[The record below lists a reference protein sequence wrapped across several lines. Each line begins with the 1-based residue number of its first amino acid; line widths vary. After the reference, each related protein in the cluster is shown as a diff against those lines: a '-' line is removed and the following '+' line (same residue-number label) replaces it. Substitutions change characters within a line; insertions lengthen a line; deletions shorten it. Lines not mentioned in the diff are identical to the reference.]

1 MKGPYTGI
9 PGTKAE
15 NPVSF
20 DTSLRADLEKP
31 DGYVPAPDLVTAV
44 NAAIL
49 LGQPLLL
56 NGEPGTGKS
65 ALADAVAHELNLG
78 PVQRVDCKADIRSVD
93 LFYYFDHIRRLHE
106 AGDKRPPEEY
116 VKLQGL
122 GAAIVRAAGGD
133 EMVETLRQ
141 GVEPR
146 ALKTVF
152 PDLKLGKPA
161 QSVVLIDEIDKAS
174 RDVPNDI
181 LVEIDKMRFDMPELG
196 IRIEAKKT
204 HKPLVIITSN
214 SEKSLP
220 APFLRRCIF
229 YTIPFPALPHE
240 KAPKGEAGQ
249 PAYTLEEIVCKRITG
264 LNGTAL
270 LKDGLDLFSHLRDN
284 TRFEQRPSPAE
295 FMNWLLY
302 MRHHSSA
309 ETHPRSKPDL
319 VRSSLSVLLKS
330 DRDRRTGM
338 AVIENWLKRE

>member
-1 MKGPYTGI
+1 MTGPYTGI
-9 PGTKAE
+9 QGKKSAQ
-15 NPVSF
+15 PVSF
-20 DTSLRADLEKP
+20 DTSLRANLEKP
-31 DGYVPAPDLVTAV
+31 EGYLPAPGLVTAV

-65 ALADAVAHELNLG
+65 ALAEAVAHELNLG
-78 PVQRVDCKADIRSVD
+78 EVQRVDCKADIRSID

-106 AGDKRPPEEY
+106 ANDGHPPEEY
-116 VKLQGL
+116 AKLQGL

-133 EMVETLRQ
+133 AVTETIRQ
-141 GVEPR
+141 GVAPR
-146 ALKTVF
+146 KLKDIF
-152 PDLKLGKPA
+152 PDLALDAPA

-196 IRIEAKKT
+196 IRIEADKK
-204 HKPLVIITSN
+204 HMPLVIITSN

-240 KAPKGEAGQ
+240 KPETSPDGK
-249 PAYTLEEIVCKRITG
+249 PYTLEEIVISRISDLSG
-264 LNGTAL
+264 SAL
-270 LKDGLDLFSHLRDN
+270 LKDGLDLFSNLRDN

-302 MRHHSSA
+302 MRHHNDA
-309 ETHPRSKPDL
+309 EVHPRSVPDL
-319 VRSSLSVLLKS
+319 VRGSVSVLLKS
-330 DRDRRTGM
+330 DRDRRTGL
-338 AVIENWLKRE
+338 AVIENWLKKD